1 MPRPPNAL
9 KQGVNHRGCRISWP
23 KSAIAGPSAA
33 CANCP
38 FRGHC
43 LPKGLEWLQSEDR
56 QQLIALPRVVHR
68 GEVLYRAGQELEALY
83 VVRAGSLKITIASP
97 EGHEQVVR
105 FHLAGDLVGADG
117 LEQAIIGSNATALET
132 TGLCE
137 LPAYQFNTLSRRFA
151 TVQHRLLKH
160 LASQLSNAQA
170 MLLVVG
176 KRSAEERVATF
187 LISLMQRLEARGFSG
202 KELNLS
208 MTRYDIASYLGLA
221 VETISR
227 AFKALQTDGL
237 ISVRARHIRLNDASK
252 LQVLAGGRPELA
264 DCDVFSSTQRCLG

>member
-1 MPRPPNAL
+1 MPNQLAKERDRWPFCGVRELPFSRAL
-9 KQGVNHRGCRISWP
+9 SAEGVGVAAIRG
-23 KSAIAGPSAA
+23 SAA
-33 CANCP
+33 VNRVAASRSSW
-38 FRGHC
+38 RGP
-43 LPKGLEWLQSEDR
+43 LSSRSRVRGALRREGRFPED
-56 QQLIALPRVVHR
+56 
-68 GEVLYRAGQELEALY
+68 Y
-83 VVRAGSLKITIASP
+83 IASP

-151 TVQHRLLKH
+151 TVQHRLVKH

-187 LISLMQRLEARGFSG
+187 LINLMQRLEARGFSG
-202 KELNLS
+202 KEFNLS

-227 AFKALQTDGL
+227 AFKTLQTEGL
-237 ISVRARHIRLNDASK
+237 ISVRARHIRLNNASK
-252 LQVLAGGRPELA
+252 LQVLAGGPPELA